1 MMAEGL
7 SPSRPG
13 VGRFPTTR
21 LSLVLAAGG
30 PDRQAQDALAALC
43 RIYWYPLYAYVRRH
57 GYSAD
62 EAQDLT
68 QGFIARL
75 LEKKILRDFQPERGR
90 FRSFLLASLKHFLAN
105 ERASAHALKRGGGVS
120 PVRLDLAMDSGEHRY
135 RMEPR
140 DDLTPEK
147 IFEKQW
153 ALALVSQVIARLRE
167 EFERTGKSV
176 QFNRLQGCLTGDDND
191 RCIRYRKLAQ
201 ELDMTEGALKVA
213 IHRLRHRFREAL
225 RDEISATVVH
235 TDEIGEEIRYL
246 MAVIRT

>member
-1 MMAEGL
+1 MAEGL
-7 SPSRPG
+7 SPSGPG

-30 PDRQAQDALAALC
+30 PDRQAQDALATLC

-62 EAQDLT
+62 DAQDLI

-75 LEKKILRDFQPERGR
+75 LQKKALRDFQPERGR

-120 PVRLDLAMDSGEHRY
+120 PVCLDLAMDSGEHRY

-140 DDLTPEK
+140 DDPMK
-147 IFEKQW
+147 
-153 ALALVSQVIARLRE
+153 
-167 EFERTGKSV
+167 GKSTTV
-176 QFNRLQGCLTGDDND
+176 KGILCPTARKKILQSQLS
-191 RCIRYRKLAQ
+191 
-201 ELDMTEGALKVA
+201 GAVLPEQTPIPDVPPN
-213 IHRLRHRFREAL
+213 HLN
-225 RDEISATVVH
+225 
-235 TDEIGEEIRYL
+235 
-246 MAVIRT
+246 